1 MTAPTG
7 SAARDENRYTKENR
21 MLKRALIIEDC
32 AVARSILGILL
43 QRSGW
48 EVVGAADGAE
58 ALRLASSWHFDL
70 VITAPEPSKVPGT
83 QLLRLLKGGLLSP
96 QVRVLLQVDHREAVK
111 EIALLSL
118 VDDVL
123 IRDGQIESQLNGKL
137 SRWFA
142 SSRRPAAPART
153 GTKRREAGCAR
164 STRIAK
170 RAN

>member
-1 MTAPTG
+1 
-7 SAARDENRYTKENR
+7 

-32 AVARSILGILL
+32 AIARSVLGILL

-70 VITAPEPSKVPGT
+70 VIMTAEPTKVPGA
-83 QLLRLLKGGLLSP
+83 QLLRLLKGGLLTP
-96 QVRVLLQVDHREAVK
+96 KVRVLLQVDPRNAVK
-111 EIALLSL
+111 EASVLSL

-123 IRDGQIESQLNGKL
+123 IRDGQMERQLNGKL

-142 SSRRPAAPART
+142 GSRRTSASTRARA
-153 GTKRREAGCAR
+153 RRRDAGCAR
-164 STRIAK
+164 SSHVAEHV
-170 RAN
+170 N